1 MRIKVILISIIVSVS
16 SCSVVNTT
24 ESFNEIQLKT
34 DEKINSKIIWNQG
47 EEKAKEIELA
57 VNNLLGKTLSVSEVV
72 QIALLNSPSIQAT
85 YEEVGIAQADLVQA
99 GILQNPIFNIER
111 RFPGKALE
119 LDIAQDFIDLLFIP
133 LRTKVA
139 ENALEATKRKVVSEV
154 IEHAT
159 KTKLAYYELQ
169 ARMQELEM
177 LQVVSQAMD
186 ASALVAK
193 KIFHAGNIIE
203 LEMQN
208 EQNLANEARIDLA
221 LAENDVIQER
231 ERLNVMMGL
240 WGKNI
245 NWEIEKR
252 LANPLKED
260 PDGTGLERLA
270 ISERLDLAAE
280 RKRLDAFGN
289 NINLSGYGAMIS
301 EAVINLHSEIE
312 PDGEVTRG
320 PSLQIPIPIFNQ
332 GNPQRVKA
340 LAIFRQKA
348 AHFMQHSIEIR
359 SEVRAK
365 FSKMRTARKRT
376 EFYQR
381 EVLPLKAKILE
392 QTQLQ
397 YNGMFMSIF
406 QLLQAK
412 RDQIEAGRNFID
424 ALKDYWIARTELEL
438 AVGGRI
444 KNVSTVS
451 KTSMPSQVIDY
462 PESAKSNAIL
472 NHQHH
477 QGK

>member
-1 MRIKVILISIIVSVS
+1 MHIKIILIAIIVSVS
-16 SCSVVNTT
+16 GCSVVNTT

-34 DEKINSKIIWNQG
+34 DEKINSKIVWNQD
-47 EEKAKEIELA
+47 EQKAKEVDIA
-57 VNNLLGKTLSVSEVV
+57 VKKLLSKTLSVSDTV
-72 QIALLNSPSIQAT
+72 QIALLNSPSLQAT
-85 YEEVGIAQADLVQA
+85 YEEIGIAQADLVQA
-99 GILQNPIFNIER
+99 GLLQNPVFSIER
-111 RFPGKALE
+111 RLSGKSLE
-119 LDIAQDFIDLLFIP
+119 LDIAQDFIDVLFIP

-139 ENALEATKRKVVSEV
+139 ENTLEATKRKVASEV
-154 IEHAT
+154 IEHAS

-169 ARMQELEM
+169 SHMQELEM
-177 LQVVSQAMD
+177 LQKVSQAMD